1 MKKII
6 FVPIL
11 IIILIVLFY
20 PYSLRSD
27 YKKALN
33 YCILQIP
40 SARGEFEVCMVD
52 YLIQKN
58 RKNYDKYKRINSF
71 CDFLYNSEYDKEQC
85 MDRIMLY
92 PYNYD

>member
-11 IIILIVLFY
+11 LIILIVLFY

-33 YCILQIP
+33 YCILQNP
-40 SARGEFEVCMVD
+40 SAREEFDGCMED
-52 YLIQKN
+52 YLIQN
-58 RKNYDKYKRINSF
+58 TKNYEKYRRIKNF
-71 CDFLYNSEYDKEQC
+71 CDFLYGTTPNNFF
-85 MDRIMLY
+85 I
-92 PYNYD
+92 

>member
-6 FVPIL
+6 FALLLL

-20 PYSLRSD
+20 PYSLRTD
-27 YKKALN
+27 YKKAVN
-33 YCILQIP
+33 YCTHQNP
-40 SARGEFEVCMVD
+40 SVRGEFEGCMDD

-85 MDRIMLY
+85 ADRIMLFSY
-92 PYNYD
+92 